1 MNLIPLVQGLAISY
15 ASGVSTYAT
24 IALLGLAQRAG
35 WIGPLPG
42 SLGVVGEW
50 WMIGPAMALFAFELA
65 ALVIPGVATIWE
77 TVHTMIRPPAAAALA
92 VMTAWGGDPALVA
105 GVGLI
110 GGMIGLTTSA
120 TKLGLRAAVDTS
132 PEPVSNT
139 AFTAAELGVVA
150 SVTYFVWNHP
160 VLTLVLAMVLLVLTV
175 LLVRAAWRAIRRA
188 FSRLPGIGSAE
199 PVP

>member
-1 MNLIPLVQGLAISY
+1 MNLIPLVQGLALSY

-24 IALLGLAQRAG
+24 IALLGLAERAG

-42 SLGVVGEW
+42 SLGVVSEW
-50 WMIGPAMALFAFELA
+50 WMIVPALLLFAFELA
-65 ALVIPGVATIWE
+65 ALVIPGIATLWE
-77 TVHTMIRPPAAAALA
+77 TVHTAIRPPAAAALA
-92 VMTAWGGDPALVA
+92 VMTAWGGDPTMVA

-150 SVTYFVWNHP
+150 SVTFFVWHHP
-160 VLTLVLAMVLLVLTV
+160 VVTLVAAMALLVLTL
-175 LLVRAAWRAIRRA
+175 LLVRAAWRAIRRLFTRA
-188 FSRLPGIGSAE
+188 VAPA
-199 PVP
+199 